1 MPVHIEEMSEEVAVV
16 DGELPLTQAQI
27 EKLVQIV
34 LGRLEGRQR
43 EARKSKEATTL
54 RRGAA
59 PPARVGE

>member
-1 MPVHIEEMSEEVAVV
+1 MPVHIEEMTEEVAVV

-27 EKLVQIV
+27 EKLVQLV
-34 LGRLEGRQR
+34 LGRLEGKRR
-43 EARKSKEATTL
+43 EARKSREATAL